1 MKAVVVLFAAI
12 VFASVAALGQGQ
24 FLFNTRDL
32 SASNNVMFCF
42 NGPASGADLFVEV
55 LAGPDASHLV
65 PLSPLLPLNQTGAD
79 IGYTNPFG
87 QTY

>member
-1 MKAVVVLFAAI
+1 MKAVVVLLAAFA
-12 VFASVAALGQGQ
+12 FASAAAFGQGQ
-24 FLFNTRDL
+24 FVFNTRDQ
-32 SASNNVMFCF
+32 SASNNVMFCID
-42 NGPASGADLFVEV
+42 GPASGPDLFVEV
-55 LAGPDASHLV
+55 LAGPDAQHIS